1 MMPFGKKV
9 TIKDYQF
16 TFGDKE
22 KEYYVFACFKYHSEI
37 FAIYA
42 DTINTDN
49 KLYYGSAHITND
61 ILVVLGT
68 IDPKEIQGIQ
78 NFVVKLINNQN
89 INEYEIIS
97 LDKVEKIEIIGTS
110 EFNLK
115 KDVID
120 KLIDMTIPKEDT
132 KEEEVVLIKEDPA
145 KKKIFMRYIML
156 ILFAVL
162 AVGGTYLYLNRETIF
177 GSEKQVVCTKQLDN
191 QYNASVNQTILFYF
205 KNDVLTGYTMTN
217 LYTFETDEDYQDF
230 SLAGRYFHIFEEASS
245 DMLTLVPNVENKT
258 YQVGYTMSPLV
269 DYFGP
274 TEYSSVFDYYETDGY
289 TCNSKEQE

>member
-42 DTINTDN
+42 DTINTEN
-49 KLYYGSAHITND
+49 KLYYGSAHITNN

-68 IDPKEIQGIQ
+68 IDPKEIDGIK

-97 LDKVEKIEIIGTS
+97 LDKVDRIEIIGTS
-110 EFNLK
+110 DFNLR

-120 KLIDMTIPKEDT
+120 KLIDMTILKEDT
-132 KEEEVVLIKEDPA
+132 KQEEVVLIKTDPV
-145 KKKIFMRYIML
+145 KKKKYGKYIAL
-156 ILFAVL
+156 ILFIIVAF
-162 AVGGTYLYLNRETIF
+162 GGAFLYLNRETIF
-177 GSEKQVVCTKQLDN
+177 GSEIQVVCTKQLDDE
-191 QYNASVNQTILFYF
+191 YNATVNQTILFNF
-205 KNDVLTGYTMTN
+205 NSQDVLTGYTMTN

-230 SLAGRYFHIFEEASS
+230 SLAGHYFHIFDEASS
-245 DMLTLVPNVENKT
+245 DMLNLVPNVENRT

-274 TEYSSVFDYYETDGY
+274 TEYYAVFDYYETAGY
-289 TCNSKEQE
+289 TCNSKE